1 MKITYLGDGENPVN
15 FLLKKIN
22 AFGETYD
29 LDESSIN
36 KMTLDGVEIKFED
49 LTLANKG
56 EYGGT
61 TDIYTYIFNDTNEH
75 ELIIY
80 SDS

>member
-1 MKITYLGDGENPVN
+1 MKVIYEGDGENPVN
-15 FLLKKIN
+15 FILKTVN
-22 AFGETYD
+22 AFGDTYN

-56 EYGGT
+56 E
-61 TDIYTYIFNDTNEH
+61 
-75 ELIIY
+75 
-80 SDS
+80 

>member
-1 MKITYLGDGENPVN
+1 MKVIYEGDGENPVN
-15 FLLKKIN
+15 FILKTVN
-22 AFGETYD
+22 AFGDTYS

-36 KMTLDGVEIKFED
+36 KMTLDGAEIKFED

-56 EYGGT
+56 EYSGT

-80 SDS
+80 SDN